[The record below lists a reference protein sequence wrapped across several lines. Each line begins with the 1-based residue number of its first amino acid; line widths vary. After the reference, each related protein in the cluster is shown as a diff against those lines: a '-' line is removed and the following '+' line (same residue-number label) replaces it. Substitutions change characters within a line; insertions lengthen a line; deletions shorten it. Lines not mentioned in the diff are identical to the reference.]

1 MGLDLS
7 LGMLRLGASTNRF
20 PLCQGDMR
28 ESPFRDSVFAAIVA
42 YYSIHNVTRT
52 ELGMV
57 LAEAARVL
65 RPGATLLLST
75 HLGEGECIR
84 TTSSAITS
92 PRRGKSLDSS
102 LEIIEQ
108 VSSKGFLVR
117 ASEIRGPLNHEH
129 QSQRIYLLANGAA

>member
-7 LGMLRLGASTNRF
+7 LGMLRSGASTNRF

-28 ESPFRDSVFAAIVA
+28 ELPFRDSVFAAIVA

-75 HLGEGECIR
+75 HLGEGEVYSNDFLGHHIATTGGQPLFLSGDHR
-84 TTSSAITS
+84 TSVLEGLLGQSKRDKGSAK
-92 PRRGKSLDSS
+92 P
-102 LEIIEQ
+102 
-108 VSSKGFLVR
+108 
-117 ASEIRGPLNHEH
+117 
-129 QSQRIYLLANGAA
+129 